1 MYAKKLNLITL
12 KHGSDAFTP
21 YDQERDWAFSIAPG
35 LTWDFL
41 EINHTPQQQSVNNIT
56 KWAKYK

>member
-56 KWAKYK
+56 K